1 MPTEPLDIRWQQRL
15 ANYQRALAQLTDALA
30 LRTRRPLSQL
40 EQQGLIKAFEFT
52 QELGWNVMKDYF
64 EYQGNYSLTGS
75 RDAIREAFKRGLVQD
90 GDGWMDT
97 IKSRNRSAHTYD
109 EATAQQLVELIAQR
123 YGPLFIAFAS
133 QMEALRHDPDE

>member
-1 MPTEPLDIRWQQRL
+1 MPIEPLDIRWQQRL

-133 QMEALRHDPDE
+133 HMEALRHDPDE

>member
-1 MPTEPLDIRWQQRL
+1 
-15 ANYQRALAQLTDALA
+15 
-30 LRTRRPLSQL
+30 
-40 EQQGLIKAFEFT
+40 
-52 QELGWNVMKDYF
+52 
-64 EYQGNYSLTGS
+64 
-75 RDAIREAFKRGLVQD
+75 VQD

-97 IKSRNRSAHTYD
+97 IKSRNRSAHIYD